1 MLPKIP
7 SGLLEDS
14 AAHIYFSQ
22 IRGRILLMPKVAS
35 SMFKILGNASLY
47 YTARESNGAIK
58 KTK

>member
-1 MLPKIP
+1 MLPKNP
-7 SGLLEDS
+7 SGLLEES

-35 SMFKILGNASLY
+35 SKILGNASLY